1 MKTLNKSIKTL
12 ILYKIN
18 KMKKLGVVDINN
30 FDIHTF
36 YIDNDVDSLVF
47 SSENSIMLPISKYP
61 YIYIKNKNT
70 KEVFF
75 LLTFLDSRRNNF
87 DQIMKNYYLFGSIF
101 NNIKSKYVNM

>member
-30 FDIHTF
+30 FDIHTT

-47 SSENSIMLPISKYP
+47 SGENSIMLPICKYP
-61 YIYIKNKNT
+61 YIYIKHKNT

-87 DQIMKNYYLFGSIF
+87 DEIMKNYYLLGSIF
-101 NNIKSKYVNM
+101 NRIKSKYIKI